1 MNRTS
6 PILNTS
12 AVSAGRRTT
21 VKQAA
26 LFFALALAL
35 SGSAQAQSNEELK
48 SLLDQAL
55 KTIQDLQNRVKALE
69 EQKQAA
75 PVTPPPAAEKAPAPE
90 QPTPAVAAERAPVV
104 APDSVAEKGA
114 PDSNKARLEITGKVQ
129 LDTIY
134 DFKRMNP
141 DWAATE
147 RPSQIPVNCPG
158 DPGCGKNGS
167 TIFSIRQS

>member
-1 MNRTS
+1 M
-6 PILNTS
+6 
-12 AVSAGRRTT
+12 
-21 VKQAA
+21 KQAA

-90 QPTPAVAAERAPVV
+90 QPPPAVAAKRAPVV
-104 APDSVAEKGA
+104 APDSVAAKGRA
-114 PDSNKARLEITGKVQ
+114 GL
-129 LDTIY
+129 
-134 DFKRMNP
+134 
-141 DWAATE
+141 
-147 RPSQIPVNCPG
+147 
-158 DPGCGKNGS
+158 
-167 TIFSIRQS
+167 